1 MLEKEA
7 PDSLSV
13 MRDVSASGCDIS
25 DCHVSLKQTVIES
38 SERARNNFACMCVK
52 GCVLINFANIG
63 M

>member
-25 DCHVSLKQTVIES
+25 NFHVSLKQSVIEP
-38 SERARNNFACMCVK
+38 SERARSNFACM
-52 GCVLINFANIG
+52 VLINFANIG